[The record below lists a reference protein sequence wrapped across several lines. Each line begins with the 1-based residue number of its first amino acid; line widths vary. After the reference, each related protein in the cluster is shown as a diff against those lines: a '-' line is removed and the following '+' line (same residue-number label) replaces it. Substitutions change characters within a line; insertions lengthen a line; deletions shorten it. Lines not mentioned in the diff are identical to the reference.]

1 MSDVNHSGESAL
13 PVSINGFVLA
23 AGEGRRLRPATMVR
37 PKALVPFCGVP
48 LLELALAQLQRLDL
62 GPTAVNVSYQADRV
76 YEAARRLAVGHD
88 MDVRVS
94 QENELLDTG
103 GGLRQGLALL
113 PDADHLLVH
122 NVDEILDFDLA
133 RLVEHHLASG
143 AAATLLMVP
152 GRGPLTVDLHPDGG
166 IADFR
171 RPHGEGGYTFAGIH
185 IIRRDLFDFVPEGR
199 SSIITAYDK
208 AMAAGLK
215 VNGLAVEEDCYWSDL
230 GTPERYIRAHA
241 AIADC
246 ALASHPRL
254 REAQAEQARRRA
266 EWEARGV
273 RCTGGLGLGDGLS
286 IPAGTHLHN
295 VVLWDYTKLARP
307 VLYADGVFVGDDVPP
322 ARPVDDARRPDPRVY
337 VSLDLDPVETAFT
350 PLQKQGSGR
359 QYCRLRNGDRSLV
372 WCAYSP
378 DRQENAGFSAIAD
391 FLQRLGIQVPEVL
404 LHLPDACELVSEDLG
419 QHDLQRSQP
428 SDRVGLLRQVAAQ
441 AARLHVL
448 GEKAVRLEELP
459 LQRGFTKGLYDW
471 ERDYFREN
479 LLGRF
484 LGASDLWALAAQEY
498 CQLRTQLLEQPQV
511 PVHRDLQ
518 SANVMVVE
526 GKVYLIDFQGM
537 RLGAAAYDM
546 ASLLYDPYQC
556 HPRETRLAVWRHY
569 GECVRELG
577 GTPPLDHVLAVG
589 AIQRLFQALG
599 AYGKLW
605 LKDGLEWY
613 RAFIVPGC
621 RMLVEAAEDAGDLP
635 GILALAR
642 ECSER
647 TRERLAESGE

>member
-1 MSDVNHSGESAL
+1 MPA
-13 PVSINGFVLA
+13 SINGFVLA
-23 AGEGRRLRPATMVR
+23 AGEGRRLRPATLVR

-48 LLELALAQLQRLDL
+48 LLELALSQLARLPL
-62 GPTAVNVSYQADRV
+62 GATAVNVSYQGDRV
-76 YEAARRLAVGHD
+76 YEATRRIAAAVG

-94 QENELLDTG
+94 HENELLDHG

-113 PDADHLLVH
+113 PEADHLLVH
-122 NVDEILDFDLA
+122 NVDEILDFDLG
-133 RLVEHHLASG
+133 RLIEHHLASG

-152 GRGPLTVDLHPDGG
+152 GCGPLTVDLRPDGRV
-166 IADFR
+166 ADFK
-171 RPHGEGGYTFAGIH
+171 RPAGTGGYTFAGVH
-185 IIRRDLFDFVPEGR
+185 VVRRDIFDFVPPGR
-199 SSIITAYDK
+199 SSIISAYER
-208 AMAAGLK
+208 ALAAGLA
-215 VNGLAVEEDCYWSDL
+215 VNGLAVESHCYWSDL
-230 GTPERYIRAHA
+230 GTPERYIRAHG

-246 ALASHPRL
+246 ALASHPLL
-254 REAQAEQARRRA
+254 RKAQAEQARRRA
-266 EWEARGV
+266 EWELRGV
-273 RCTGGLGLGDGLS
+273 RCTGALGLGEGLG

-307 VLYADGVFVGDDVPP
+307 VLYADGIFVGDDVPP
-322 ARPVDDARRPDPRVY
+322 PRPVDDARRPDPRIY
-337 VSLDLDPVETAFT
+337 VSLGLDPAETAFT

-359 QYCRLRNGDRSLV
+359 RYCRLHGGGRSLV

-391 FLQRLGIQVPEVL
+391 FLQRIGIQVPKVL
-404 LHLPDACELVSEDLG
+404 LHLPDACELISEDLG

-428 SDRVGLLRQVAAQ
+428 GDRMDLLCQVAAQ

-448 GEKAVRLEELP
+448 GDKAVRLEELP

-484 LGASDLWALAAQEY
+484 LQAPDLWALAAREY
-498 CQLRTQLLEQPQV
+498 CRQRRLLLEQPLV
-511 PVHRDLQ
+511 PIHRDLQ
-518 SANVMVVE
+518 SANVMVVD
-526 GKVYLIDFQGM
+526 GKVHLIDFQGM
-537 RLGAAAYDM
+537 RLGAAAYDL

-556 HPRETRLAVWRHY
+556 HERGTRRAVWQHY
-569 GECVRELG
+569 CACVRELDG
-577 GTPPLDHVLAVG
+577 QPPSDQMLAVA

-613 RAFIVPGC
+613 RAFLVPGS
-621 RMLVEAAEDAGDLP
+621 RMLVEAATDAGDFP
-635 GILALAR
+635 GILALASQ
-642 ECSER
+642 CLER
-647 TRERLAESGE
+647 TRERLAATGD